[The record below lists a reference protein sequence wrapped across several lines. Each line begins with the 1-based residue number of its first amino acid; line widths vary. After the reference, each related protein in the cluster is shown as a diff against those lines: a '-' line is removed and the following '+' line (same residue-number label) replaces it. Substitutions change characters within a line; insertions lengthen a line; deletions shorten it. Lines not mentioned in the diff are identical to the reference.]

1 MNMYVCVCM
10 CVCLCLCLSTQHL
23 CLATVRAQHK
33 LWVCSDH
40 QVGMCVTKLLS
51 PHISRGSWTETRECL
66 HPLVRL
72 MLSAGLM
79 CEYVCV
85 FPWASGHNEKRIV
98 EVCMHAH
105 LCMSRYQ
112 DTPRS
117 GASQRPPPSS
127 GPCPAPV
134 T

>member
-1 MNMYVCVCM
+1 M
-10 CVCLCLCLSTQHL
+10 
-23 CLATVRAQHK
+23 
-33 LWVCSDH
+33 
-40 QVGMCVTKLLS
+40 
-51 PHISRGSWTETRECL
+51 
-66 HPLVRL
+66 
-72 MLSAGLM
+72 M

-117 GASQRPPPSS
+117 GASQRPPLLWPLSCPCYLSGQLLILTPQPLAS
-127 GPCPAPV
+127 GPISWAPP
-134 T
+134 